1 MSSSPAFGSIHSSEL
16 ASSIASGAGSVV
28 VVVVTI
34 ALELLIGSGVA
45 AS

>member
-1 MSSSPAFGSIHSSEL
+1 MSASSSIGSMRSSEQ
-16 ASSIASGAGSVV
+16 ASSIGQEVGSV

-34 ALELLIGSGVA
+34 ALGLLSLGAA

>member
-1 MSSSPAFGSIHSSEL
+1 MSASSAIGSMRSSEQ
-16 ASSIASGAGSVV
+16 ASSIGREMGSV

-34 ALELLIGSGVA
+34 ALGLLISSGAA

>member
-1 MSSSPAFGSIHSSEL
+1 MSASFAFGSMRSSEL
-16 ASSIASGAGSVV
+16 ASSIGQEVGSV

-34 ALELLIGSGVA
+34 ALGLLLSPGAA

>member
-1 MSSSPAFGSIHSSEL
+1 MSAASAFDSMRSSEQP
-16 ASSIASGAGSVV
+16 SSIGQEVGSV

-34 ALELLIGSGVA
+34 ALELLLSSGAA